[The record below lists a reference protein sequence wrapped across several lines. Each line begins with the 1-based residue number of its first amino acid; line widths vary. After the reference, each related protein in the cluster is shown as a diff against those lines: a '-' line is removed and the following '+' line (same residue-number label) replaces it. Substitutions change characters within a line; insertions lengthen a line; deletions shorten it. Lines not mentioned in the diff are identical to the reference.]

1 MVRLQCGMCVGVF
14 PSCVNTV
21 QSKKC
26 SDFSRLVAQRN
37 VTGSF
42 CASEKK
48 GEVLPEKKIDTRAVL
63 VLRLKQRGRKMEI

>member
-1 MVRLQCGMCVGVF
+1 MVRLQCGMCLGLF

-42 CASEKK
+42 CASEKM
-48 GEVLPEKKIDTRAVL
+48 GEAFLEEKIDTRAVL
-63 VLRLKQRGRKMEI
+63 VLCLNQRGRKMEI